1 MHSSLSSYSIWG
13 EESPPRTPLESYLDQ
28 PTEQQQQQQS
38 VQHHIPAPGDAS
50 EYSIWGEQQLQ
61 QQLTQQQQ
69 QHQWQQQRPDSPSI
83 VVRVKD
89 GEQVL
94 SEVFSSSGGSSNGA
108 GVAETADKAVQA
120 GEPSLTDPQQQQQQQ
135 QEKEKEEEE
144 VQQKPWWSPVV
155 FWLPG
160 QKPGAAADAAAAAG
174 PGSQQQLAKQ
184 QQGSKA
190 AAAGEAAAAEE
201 EPNADLH
208 AQEPLSS
215 AQRAWWQPLID
226 NDFVRSLPGMPNAGK
241 DSKAAQQQL
250 DDAAAELQQQ
260 QQQQQHGPENQAP
273 QKQWWEDLAAWL
285 PRPTGSI
292 DLPGGASDG
301 AADGRQPVEA
311 IVIPADLPLEEI
323 AKEVAKLKED
333 AWRSKEDHLENLWAK
348 TVERNDR
355 SWLML
360 LCFLLSVVIGLLCV
374 VAWRISGLE
383 GAPDEAAN
391 AAAAAA
397 GAGQLPVAALL
408 GVVAAAMVHF
418 GM

>member
-1 MHSSLSSYSIWG
+1 M
-13 EESPPRTPLESYLDQ
+13 
-28 PTEQQQQQQS
+28 
-38 VQHHIPAPGDAS
+38 QHHIPAPGDAS

-69 QHQWQQQRPDSPSI
+69 QQQQQRSGSPLI
-83 VVRVKD
+83 RVRVKD
-89 GEQVL
+89 GQQVL
-94 SEVFSSSGGSSNGA
+94 SEVVTSSSSFSSSSDGGGGLA
-108 GVAETADKAVQA
+108 QTADKAVQA
-120 GEPSLTDPQQQQQQQ
+120 GEPSLLDLQQQQQQQ
-135 QEKEKEEEE
+135 QQLQDK
-144 VQQKPWWSPVV
+144 QQDKPWWAPVV

-160 QKPGAAADAAAAAG
+160 QKGPDAPDAAAAAAAEAG
-174 PGSQQQLAKQ
+174 TQQQQQRRRRKSKQ
-184 QQGSKA
+184 QQGSTDAAAAA
-190 AAAGEAAAAEE
+190 AAAGEDALSSHNAQDEGS
-201 EPNADLH
+201 ADLH

-241 DSKAAQQQL
+241 QDSKAAAQQQL
-250 DDAAAELQQQ
+250 QDAADAVTAEQQ

-273 QKQWWEDLAAWL
+273 QKQWWEDLTAWL
-285 PRPTGSI
+285 PIPSGS
-292 DLPGGASDG
+292 DAAGA
-301 AADGRQPVEA
+301 AADGTADSSKPVEA

-333 AWRSKEDHLENLWAK
+333 AWRSKEDHLESLWAK

-408 GVVAAAMVHF
+408 GLAAAAMVHF

>member
-1 MHSSLSSYSIWG
+1 
-13 EESPPRTPLESYLDQ
+13 
-28 PTEQQQQQQS
+28 
-38 VQHHIPAPGDAS
+38 
-50 EYSIWGEQQLQ
+50 
-61 QQLTQQQQ
+61 
-69 QHQWQQQRPDSPSI
+69 
-83 VVRVKD
+83 
-89 GEQVL
+89 VL
-94 SEVFSSSGGSSNGA
+94 SEVVTSSSSFSSSSDGGV
-108 GVAETADKAVQA
+108 VAQTADKAVQA
-120 GEPSLTDPQQQQQQQ
+120 GEPSVLDLQQQQDKQQD
-135 QEKEKEEEE
+135 
-144 VQQKPWWSPVV
+144 KPWWAPVV

-160 QKPGAAADAAAAAG
+160 QKGPDAADAAAAAAE
-174 PGSQQQLAKQ
+174 PGSQQQQQQRWRKSKQ
-184 QQGSKA
+184 QPGSDAAA
-190 AAAGEAAAAEE
+190 AAAGEDASSSHNAQEE
-201 EPNADLH
+201 GSADLH

-226 NDFVRSLPGMPNAGK
+226 NHFARSFPGMPNAGK
-241 DSKAAQQQL
+241 QDSKAAAKQQL
-250 DDAAAELQQQ
+250 QDATDAAAAE
-260 QQQQQHGPENQAP
+260 QQQHGPENEAP
-273 QKQWWEDLAAWL
+273 QKQWWEDLTSWL
-285 PRPTGSI
+285 PIPSGS
-292 DLPGGASDG
+292 DAAGAASDG
-301 AADGRQPVEA
+301 VGDSSKPVEA

-333 AWRSKEDHLENLWAK
+333 AWRSKEDHLESLWAK

-408 GVVAAAMVHF
+408 GLAAAAMVHF